1 MVCLCT
7 TLSFLHC
14 VIGYTYVLI
23 EKETIKSAKWNIVFY
38 GRRCVCYIL
47 TLKIICTSRICIS
60 NHIMSNSK
68 CDRALGLLYAPQG
81 FHMCPWGSFIPS
93 GALLCPRGLFYALG
107 ALVHAPPP
115 PMHACP
121 GTLIMPLG
129 AHFCPL
135 GLFLCPLGLIYA
147 PWSSCAPP
155 PIHACPPLP
164 CTRH

>member
-68 CDRALGLLYAPQG
+68 CDRALGLMY
-81 FHMCPWGSFIPS
+81 
-93 GALLCPRGLFYALG
+93 
-107 ALVHAPPP
+107 V
-115 PMHACP
+115 
-121 GTLIMPLG
+121 
-129 AHFCPL
+129 PL
-135 GLFLCPLGLIYA
+135 GLCMRPKG
-147 PWSSCAPP
+147 PVCAPGA
-155 PIHACPPLP
+155 HLCSL
-164 CTRH
+164 RHL